1 MKTKLKIIIA
11 VSVLAALVL
20 AVILIYPNIEFKRNG
35 KLYACSFSD
44 DFSKYEENPSYNEL
58 YFYYEKEDISLK
70 TFDVKNFLCFYLF
83 TFEYEEGDKRET
95 QFILNEDFIKHWIEN
110 AEITDNENNIDVA
123 ALISGKEA
131 VVGNKRYS
139 TDDEKDAIFYKL
151 DGKYDEMYIFESEG
165 LLVIQVGSPDESPK
179 YIAYK

>member
-1 MKTKLKIIIA
+1 MKKGIAIILSFI
-11 VSVLAALVL
+11 VLIL
-20 AVILIYPNIEFKRNG
+20 AVVLIYPNIEFQKNG

-58 YFYYEKEDISLK
+58 YFYYEKRDISLK

-95 QFILNEDFIKHWIEN
+95 QFVLEEKFVEYWIEN
-110 AEITDNENNIDVA
+110 AKITDNEKNIDVA
-123 ALISGKEA
+123 ALINGKQA
-131 VVGNKRYS
+131 IVGNKRYT
-139 TDDEKDAIFYKL
+139 TDDEKDAIFYEL
-151 DGKYDEMYIFESEG
+151 DGDYGEMYIFECDD
-165 LLVIQVGSPDESPK
+165 LTVIQIGSPDESPK